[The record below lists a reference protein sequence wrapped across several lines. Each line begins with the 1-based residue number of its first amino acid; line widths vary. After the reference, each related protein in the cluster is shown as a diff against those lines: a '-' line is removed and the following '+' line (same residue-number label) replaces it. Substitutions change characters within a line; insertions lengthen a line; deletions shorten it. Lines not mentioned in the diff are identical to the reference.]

1 MITLMMCLLFQSP
14 LVIMV
19 IICNVKIILVVHT
32 YKIEAQYL
40 KGYGA
45 GMLMVLEQPIE
56 NLMVYV

>member
-1 MITLMMCLLFQSP
+1 
-14 LVIMV
+14 MV

-32 YKIEAQYL
+32 YKIEVQYL

>member
-1 MITLMMCLLFQSP
+1 MMCLVFQS
-14 LVIMV
+14 LLV

-40 KGYGA
+40 QGYGA
-45 GMLMVLEQPIE
+45 GMLMVLEQLIE

>member
-1 MITLMMCLLFQSP
+1 MITLMMCLLFLSP

-32 YKIEAQYL
+32 YKIEVQYL

-45 GMLMVLEQPIE
+45 GMLMVLEKPIE

>member
-1 MITLMMCLLFQSP
+1 MITLMMCLLFLSP

-32 YKIEAQYL
+32 YKIEVQYL